1 MDMVFCVVQIS
12 NMFCIIHNA
21 FEFVI
26 HFITDMVHLYKS
38 GRQYLF
44 GIDICY
50 TFYFLCCI
58 IYNSMERMVL
68 LLCKD
73 AKLYM

>member
-1 MDMVFCVVQIS
+1 
-12 NMFCIIHNA
+12 
-21 FEFVI
+21 
-26 HFITDMVHLYKS
+26 MVHLYKS

-58 IYNSMERMVL
+58 IYHSMERMVL
-68 LLCKD
+68 LLFKD
-73 AKLYM
+73 AKLYMWKPEGFMENNDPSSKL